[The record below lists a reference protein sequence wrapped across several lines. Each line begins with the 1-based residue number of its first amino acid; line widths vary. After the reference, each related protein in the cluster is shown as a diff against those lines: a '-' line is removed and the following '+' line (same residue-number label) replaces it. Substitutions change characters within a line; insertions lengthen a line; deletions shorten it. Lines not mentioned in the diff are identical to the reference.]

1 MVSLLV
7 KIGGLDGEDD
17 DDDDGSPLVI
27 AAISA
32 EEQTI
37 NGSLN
42 VEEALGEGEGEG
54 DGSLEFAT
62 DELKVGQD
70 GGGGGGDGTGP
81 VSQLLDFLNANADN
95 ILAGNG
101 NGGTT
106 SDATIHFPSDQDSHD
121 HVTDPSSAQF
131 EDMVLIKA
139 TDKTIKASDK
149 PLKAT
154 DKTIQS

>member
-7 KIGGLDGEDD
+7 KIGGLDGED

-42 VEEALGEGEGEG
+42 VEEALGEGEEEE
-54 DGSLEFAT
+54 GSLEFAT

-121 HVTDPSSAQF
+121 YVTDPSSAQF

-139 TDKTIKASDK
+139 TDKTIKASDT

>member
-1 MVSLLV
+1 M
-7 KIGGLDGEDD
+7 
-17 DDDDGSPLVI
+17 I

-42 VEEALGEGEGEG
+42 VEEALGETEEEE
-54 DGSLEFAT
+54 GSLEFAT
-62 DELKVGQD
+62 DELKVGAE
-70 GGGGGGDGTGP
+70 GPSEGTGP

-106 SDATIHFPSDQDSHD
+106 SDATIHFPSDSQAET
-121 HVTDPSSAQF
+121 TDPSSAQF

-139 TDKTIKASDK
+139 TDKTIKASSDT